1 MAKFST
7 YTNLPVQWGEVD
19 ANGRVNDFFYM
30 RYLEAGRV
38 AALNTIYDTI
48 GREGGQVMMNES
60 GVGGIL
66 ASASL
71 KFRAPLSHPDEIL
84 IGIKHKE
91 LGHDFFTQTYGI
103 FSLSQ
108 GKLVAE
114 AESRVSRLS
123 FLAVLCQERLTLV
136 CLFLLHGHKVVLF
149 DYKHNKKAAIPLP
162 FRKAVEDLEAQTGNR
177 LESHDTPHRSVSPR
191 AW

>member
-114 AESRVSRLS
+114 AESRV
-123 FLAVLCQERLTLV
+123 
-136 CLFLLHGHKVVLF
+136 VLF